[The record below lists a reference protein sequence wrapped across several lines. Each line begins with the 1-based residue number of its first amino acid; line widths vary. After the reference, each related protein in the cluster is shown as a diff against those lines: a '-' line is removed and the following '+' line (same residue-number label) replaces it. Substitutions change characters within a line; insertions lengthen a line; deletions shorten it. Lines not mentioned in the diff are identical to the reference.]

1 MTTRDDELDDIEK
14 ELSEDRFK
22 EQVSQA
28 TGGLPFLHRPAEM
41 DIKPGMLCWMD
52 GTRVCGPDCVA
63 YNVEEVDPNSQ
74 ELIQGPNKCL
84 VLRYM
89 GQQGAAALSVLLV
102 NRKRIAEIQDKQRQD
117 AQQQTPPD
125 PFGGT
130 R

>member
-1 MTTRDDELDDIEK
+1 MTARDEELDKIEE
-14 ELSEDRFK
+14 ELSDFEK
-22 EQVSQA
+22 QVA
-28 TGGLPFLHRPAEM
+28 HAEGGRPFIQRPNEM
-41 DIKPGMLCWMD
+41 DIGPGMLCWMD

-63 YNVEEVDPNSQ
+63 YNVEEFDPDTQ

-102 NRKRIAEIQDKQRQD
+102 NRKRITEIQDNKRAQD
-117 AQQQTPPD
+117 APMPSVPD
-125 PFGGT
+125 PYGGK